1 MSPEQLSGDAV
12 DARSDL
18 FAIGVIAVESLTGQ
32 RPFRG
37 KTLTDL
43 VRAVLHDSFHVS
55 GEASEIRTFDA
66 CLQKALAKD
75 PVGRYPSAAAM
86 RAELIPALA
95 GISSAGGLR
104 AAQEGDEAAPLTA
117 G

>member
-1 MSPEQLSGDAV
+1 LSGATV

-18 FAIGVIAVESLTGQ
+18 FAIGVIAVESITGQ

-43 VRAVLHDSFHVS
+43 VRAVLHDSFHLS
-55 GEASEIRTFDA
+55 GEALEIRTFDA

-75 PVGRYPSAAAM
+75 PLDRYPSAAAM
-86 RAELIPALA
+86 RTELIPAIA
-95 GISSAGGLR
+95 GLSRAEAVR
-104 AAQEGDEAAPLTA
+104 AAQEGDGAAPLTA